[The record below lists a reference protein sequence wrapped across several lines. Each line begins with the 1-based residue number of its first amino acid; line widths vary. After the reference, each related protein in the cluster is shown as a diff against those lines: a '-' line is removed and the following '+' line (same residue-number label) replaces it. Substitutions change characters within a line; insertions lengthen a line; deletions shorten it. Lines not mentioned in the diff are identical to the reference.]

1 MRLIIANYIKIMNK
15 LLIVEDDKWISSSLK
30 LYLENSNYDVFLH
43 DEWNKA
49 IKKMKKIKPDIVILD
64 INLPGK
70 NWIEI
75 TEEIRKFS
83 NLPIIM
89 LTARS
94 SELDR
99 IKWLEIWA
107 DDYIAKPFSPRELL
121 ARIHTITRRISDETN
136 NSDTITCW
144 WVTINPSKKIV
155 TINDKPISLTWNE
168 FDILKKL
175 IDEKW
180 GIVTRETIMT
190 KIIWYD
196 KYIYDR
202 TIDTHIKNLRR
213 KIWIKDYILTIRWE
227 WYRINI

>member
-1 MRLIIANYIKIMNK
+1 MNKILII
-15 LLIVEDDKWISSSLK
+15 EDDKWISASLK
-30 LYLENSNYDVFLH
+30 LYLENSNYDIYLH
-43 DEWNKA
+43 HEWLKA
-49 IKKMKKIKPDIVILD
+49 VKKLKEIKPDIVILD
-64 INLPGK
+64 INLPWK
-70 NWIEI
+70 DWIQI
-75 TEEIRKFS
+75 TKEIREFS
-83 NLPIIM
+83 RVPIIM

-99 IKWLEIWA
+99 INWLEIWA

-121 ARIHTITRRISDETN
+121 ARINTITRRISENVTKPDDPNILNCEW
-136 NSDTITCW
+136 I
-144 WVTINPSKKIV
+144 TINISKKTV
-155 TINDKPISLTWNE
+155 KVDNVSISLTWNE
-168 FDILKKL
+168 YDILKKL

-190 KIIWYD
+190 EIIWYD

-213 KIWIKDYILTIRWE
+213 KLWKKDFILTIRWE